1 MTITQ
6 TVEIPPSRRLTIE
19 VPREV
24 PTGTVTLTFTPK
36 PADETEFLLGS
47 PANRERLLR
56 AVANVEKGEHLVTFE
71 TLDDAIQ
78 AAERSVAAGQ
88 V

>member
-1 MTITQ
+1 MAFIQTI
-6 TVEIPPSRRLTIE
+6 EIPPSRRLTIE

-24 PTGTVTLTFTPK
+24 PAGTVTLTFTPK
-36 PADETEFLLGS
+36 PVDETEFLLGS
-47 PANRERLLR
+47 PVNRERLLR

-78 AAERSVAAGQ
+78 AAERSGETGPA
-88 V
+88 